1 MSIFNH
7 KYLRYI
13 VLVPLLVMLLAT
25 GYFAW
30 VTSEIN
36 TTLLAEKRLEKQLEI
51 DLIADQ
57 IDDFI
62 EADEDWY
69 TYAYEPI
76 ITKRLASLDAQPF
89 TFAALYDSSLNNVS
103 ARTPS
108 YNSFFEPV
116 DHLGF
121 VDEVRRNASGHSIL
135 SYEPDGEE
143 ARDMYIYYRWIPTD
157 STLQGRYL
165 AVVAVSNYSVTNRIS
180 DWVGIGAMGLIIVVT
195 ALNVILA
202 ILLTRLG
209 HIYEQRNGGKHRRA
223 L

>member
-1 MSIFNH
+1 MSILNH

-13 VLVPLLVMLLAT
+13 VLLPLLVMLLAT
-25 GYFAW
+25 FYFAW

-36 TTLLAEKRLEKQLEI
+36 TTLLAEKRLEKKLEI

-57 IDDFI
+57 IDDFLV
-62 EADEDWY
+62 ADGDWY

-76 ITKRLASLDAQPF
+76 ITKRLASLDAQPY
-89 TFAALYDSSLNNVS
+89 TFAALYDSALNNIS

-108 YNSFFEPV
+108 YNSFFEPTSYP
-116 DHLGF
+116 GF
-121 VDEVRRNASGHSIL
+121 ADEARRNVSGYAVL
-135 SYEPDGEE
+135 SYKPDGEK
-143 ARDMYIYYRWIPTD
+143 ARDMYVYYRWIPTD
-157 STLQGRYL
+157 TDLSGRYL

-180 DWVGIGAMGLIIVVT
+180 DWVGIGAMALIIVVT
-195 ALNVILA
+195 ALNVILTM
-202 ILLTRLG
+202 LLARLG